1 MSAPNPVLP
10 SEPPAGA
17 YWIARVRITDPER
30 YRDYMALAPA
40 AFAAYGARFVVRG
53 GDPMTVEGGAPPE
66 RVAVIAFDSV
76 AAALACHDSPEYRA
90 ARAAREGAAEVEIV
104 IVRGLEP

>member
-1 MSAPNPVLP
+1 MSPPDHTGQA
-10 SEPPAGA
+10 EPAGA
-17 YWIARVRITDPER
+17 YWIARVRVTDPGR

-40 AFAAYGARFVVRG
+40 AFAAYGGRFVVRG
-53 GDPMTVEGGAPPE
+53 GDPIMIEGGAPPE
-66 RVAVIAFDSV
+66 RVAVIAFDSA

-104 IVRGLEP
+104 IVKGSRP